1 MSVYFIVQEQV
12 NDPEGLAKYLEQ
24 AGPTLQGVEVK
35 SIAADD
41 DVTVIEGDWH
51 GSRVVVLEFENEEA
65 FRSWYYSPAY
75 QEAVKLRLAATD
87 SRAALV
93 KGRV

>member
-1 MSVYFIVQEQV
+1 M
-12 NDPEGLAKYLEQ
+12 
-24 AGPTLQGVEVK
+24 PTLQVPPVLLESASGK
-35 SIAADD
+35 HLQAYQALGATWDP
-41 DVTVIEGDWH
+41 
-51 GSRVVVLEFENEEA
+51 VLEFENEEA